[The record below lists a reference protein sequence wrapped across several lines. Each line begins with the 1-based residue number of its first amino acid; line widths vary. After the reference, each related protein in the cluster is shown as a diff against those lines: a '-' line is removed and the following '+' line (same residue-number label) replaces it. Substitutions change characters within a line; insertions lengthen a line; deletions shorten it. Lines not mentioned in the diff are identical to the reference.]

1 MERKIID
8 TKEQRKLDS
17 IAKNF
22 ISLSFRDNVFN
33 RVFACENA
41 YGIGKT
47 TNENHG
53 GTKDEQ

>member
-1 MERKIID
+1 MARKILNI
-8 TKEQRKLDS
+8 KEHRKLNS

-22 ISLSFRDNVFN
+22 ISLSLGDIVFN
-33 RVFACENA
+33 HVFACENA
-41 YGIGKT
+41 YEIGKT

>member
-1 MERKIID
+1 MARKIID
-8 TKEQRKLDS
+8 TKKQRKLDS

-22 ISLSFRDNVFN
+22 ISLSLRDNFFNHVFS
-33 RVFACENA
+33 CENA